1 MTNFFQK
8 LAPTSLGVFFWHR
21 CQKVFTDTA
30 KFSILRCRKMGLDCS
45 LIPFQSA
52 FRFIKSKKR
61 VHRFLLRS
69 RRFVSR
75 DNGRQNL
82 HGSSASGGR
91 KFCRPLV
98 SFCAGKNLRIAKI
111 KCREN
116 RANKKQQT
124 SVNPI
129 LSPRFRLMSVRK
141 WPGMCLR
148 LWCSPRYQRI
158 SPLHREFPS
167 PLHPSSLTVSN
178 AAPPLS
184 SGI

>member
-8 LAPTSLGVFFWHR
+8 LAPTSLGVFFWR
-21 CQKVFTDTA
+21 LRQKIFTDTA
-30 KFSILRCRKMGLDCS
+30 KFSILRCRKMGLDCL

-61 VHRFLLRS
+61 VRRFLLRS

-98 SFCAGKNLRIAKI
+98 SFCAGKNLRVAKI
-111 KCREN
+111 KYRGN
-116 RANKKQQT
+116 QPSNSKT
-124 SVNPI
+124 VSVNPI
-129 LSPRFRLMSVRK
+129 RSPRFR
-141 WPGMCLR
+141 P
-148 LWCSPRYQRI
+148 
-158 SPLHREFPS
+158 
-167 PLHPSSLTVSN
+167 
-178 AAPPLS
+178 
-184 SGI
+184 

>member
-8 LAPTSLGVFFWHR
+8 LAPTSLGVFFLCR
-21 CQKVFTDTA
+21 RKKIFTDTA
-30 KFSILRCRKMGLDCS
+30 KFSILRCRKMGLDCP
-45 LIPFQSA
+45 LIPFQST
-52 FRFIKSKKR
+52 FQFIKTKKR

-111 KCREN
+111 KCRKN

-124 SVNPI
+124 SGQSYSLPT
-129 LSPRFRLMSVRK
+129 LSSHERQEMARDV
-141 WPGMCLR
+141 
-148 LWCSPRYQRI
+148 
-158 SPLHREFPS
+158 PS
-167 PLHPSSLTVSN
+167 PLVFPTISTDFT
-178 AAPPLS
+178 PTP
-184 SGI
+184 